1 MRVIAG
7 LGNPGKAYQKTR
19 HNLGFLVLD
28 ALARDL
34 DVKIADKEFGALTGS
49 WRSGQQKTLLVK
61 PQEFMNRSGE
71 SLSRILHYHKLATSD
86 LLVVVDDFN
95 LDLGILRLK
104 PGGSAGG
111 HNGLQS
117 IIDNLG
123 TSAFSRLRIGIGSP
137 QKEAADYVLAN
148 FSKAEKDQL
157 DEAVNRAATALKFFL
172 RHGLEK
178 TMNEFNT

>member
-1 MRVIAG
+1 MQVIAG
-7 LGNPGKAYQKTR
+7 LGNPGKEYQKNR

-34 DVKIADKEFGALTGS
+34 EVKITDKELGAQTGS
-49 WRSGQQKTLLVK
+49 WRSGQHKVLLVK

-71 SLSRILHYHKLATSD
+71 AIARILRYHKLAPSD

-95 LDLGILRLK
+95 LDLGVLRLK

-123 TSAFSRLRIGIGSP
+123 TSAFSRLRIGIGAP
-137 QKEAADYVLAN
+137 PAEAADYVLSN
-148 FSKAEKDQL
+148 FAKAEMDLLEQTV
-157 DEAVNRAATALKFFL
+157 DRSVEALKFL
-172 RHGLEK
+172 LKQGLEK
-178 TMNEFNT
+178 AMNEFNT